1 MICGS
6 CGASNADAAR
16 FCMGC
21 GAQLPAPP
29 PVQAAPPD
37 TLIPPSSPPRSAQVP
52 AAPAGPVPLVGSF
65 GVARMGDRL
74 IATILDSIFLG
85 AVFAVIGMYIAARMG
100 GVTDSGFSLNGTPAA
115 LAMGATLLVGL
126 LYYILGEAMAG
137 STLGKSIAGIQVREK
152 TGARCGMRRSL
163 IRNLLRIVDAL
174 GVYLV
179 GFLVAIFSKTRQ
191 RLGDHAAGTVV
202 VERNTSKAIRVV
214 LVVVWLAMI
223 GGGLTGA
230 YVIHRGAPETLSN
243 EFVALPTTI
252 LATSTGRLRAG
263 NFAFVEGNGG
273 PVRPNAVFKPGD
285 RVFLKYDI
293 AGFARDAQKAPH
305 LRFQLTAADPAGVAI
320 HQPWTTRF
328 DGPLPRGATV
338 NGSLGLELPSFAPSG
353 SYKINVKV
361 HDEVDNTNL
370 EMTPV
375 FQVNAPAVTVPQGP
389 EIRDLQLSRS
399 KNGPAET
406 GFEAGAT
413 VYMTCSVFGLHFQN
427 DRTSARMS
435 HKVLGP
441 QGQVLVD
448 SPDFLD
454 LSKQEYYRPAIYSVP
469 VWGELTIPS
478 EMKKGIYT
486 DQYSVVDNL
495 TNQTITQEVKF
506 EVR

>member
-6 CGASNADAAR
+6 CGVSNGDAAR

-21 GAQLPAPP
+21 GAQLPTAP
-29 PVQAAPPD
+29 PVQAASAGAF
-37 TLIPPSSPPRSAQVP
+37 IPPSP
-52 AAPAGPVPLVGSF
+52 AAASAPEAAPSSPLPLIGGL

-74 IATILDSIFLG
+74 IATILDSIFL
-85 AVFAVIGMYIAARMG
+85 AVVFAIIGMYTAARMG
-100 GVTDSGFSLNGTPAA
+100 GVTDSGFSLNGVPAA
-115 LAMGATLLVGL
+115 LAMGATLLAGF
-126 LYYILGEAMAG
+126 LYYALGEAIAG

-152 TGARCGMRRSL
+152 TGARCGMKRSL
-163 IRNLLRIVDAL
+163 IRNLLRIVDAI

-179 GFLVAIFSKTRQ
+179 GFLIAIFSKTRQ

-202 VERNTSKAIRVV
+202 VERNTPKTVRIFFVI
-214 LVVVWLAMI
+214 VWFAMI

-230 YVIHRGAPETLSN
+230 YVIHRGAPETVN
-243 EFVALPTTI
+243 GEFVALPSTI
-252 LATSTGRLRAG
+252 PAASTGRLRAG

-273 PVRPNAVFKPGD
+273 PVRPSAVFKPGE

-305 LRFQLTAADPAGVAI
+305 LSFQLTAADPAGLAV

-328 DGPLPRGATV
+328 DGPLPRGAPV
-338 NGSLGLELPSFAPSG
+338 NGTLGLELPSFAPPG

-361 HDEVDNTNL
+361 HDEVNNTDL
-370 EMTPV
+370 EMMPV

-399 KNGPAET
+399 RNGPAET
-406 GFEAGAT
+406 GFEAGTT
-413 VYMTCSVFGLHFQN
+413 VYMACSVFGLHFQN

-441 QGQVLVD
+441 EGQVLLD
-448 SPDFLD
+448 TPDFLD
-454 LSKQEYYRPAIYSVP
+454 LSKQEYYRPATYWVP
-469 VWGELTIPS
+469 VWGEVTIPS
-478 EMKKGIYT
+478 DMKKGIYT
-486 DQYSVVDNL
+486 DQYSVVDNV
-495 TNQTITQEVKF
+495 TNQSITQEVKL
-506 EVR
+506 ELR